1 MKKILIA
8 DDDPDMVEVLTSR
21 FRSNGYD
28 VVGAY
33 NGVWVVVK
41 ALKEHPDVIILDIDM
56 PSGNGISV
64 FEQLKKYVQTFFT
77 PVIFITGYPS
87 HKVRNRV
94 IEMGADGFISKPF
107 DAEELLSKVEMVLGE
122 VVT

>member
-8 DDDPDMVEVLTSR
+8 DDDPDIVELLTSR
-21 FRSNGYD
+21 LRANGYE
-28 VVGAY
+28 VVGAH

-41 ALKEHPDVIILDIDM
+41 AIKENPDLIILDINM
-56 PSGNGISV
+56 PSGNGVSV
-64 FEQLKKYVQTFFT
+64 FEQLKKHTDTFFT

-87 HKVRNRV
+87 FKIRDRV

-107 DAEELLSKVEMVLGE
+107 DANELLFKVEEALGE
-122 VVT
+122 VVI